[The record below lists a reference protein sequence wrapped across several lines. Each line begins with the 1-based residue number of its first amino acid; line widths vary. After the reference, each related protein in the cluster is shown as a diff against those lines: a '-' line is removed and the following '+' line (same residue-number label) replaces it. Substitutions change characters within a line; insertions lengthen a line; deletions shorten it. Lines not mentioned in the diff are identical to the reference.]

1 LTYTAQTVVLDAGD
15 QSLRFHLTPL
25 SFQYPIAPHDL
36 KLMSCHRWGSY
47 LQAYMLE
54 VALSTKGK
62 QHDSTQSNEL
72 HTILRGNLC
81 SLTPLVRVV
90 TAA

>member
-1 LTYTAQTVVLDAGD
+1 
-15 QSLRFHLTPL
+15 
-25 SFQYPIAPHDL
+25 
-36 KLMSCHRWGSY
+36 
-47 LQAYMLE
+47 MLE

-62 QHDSTQSNEL
+62 QHDSTQSIEL